1 MKLIPVIL
9 ACALVLSS
17 IGSCEGLRHKKKQ
30 EIAVK
35 PTLIHPF
42 FFQDEIAQVLNF
54 PFWFN
59 DSIIREQKIN
69 TITWITYGSKLD
81 TDDENDRI
89 EHLPKRTVVYVFNRA
104 GKPVSM
110 QQTDFSEGI
119 IISSSTLTLKPLGN
133 SGYYSVSEG
142 DNLFGVENNAY
153 VVVRSGNKKNV
164 KQYDNEETDERLHF
178 IANEKFH
185 SPLSVDSIAKPEA
198 NDWIIL
204 GTYNRPLKRYKVQNK
219 VREKQVTTYTYWNG
233 NFPKQ
238 TVNDDFPFTK
248 KRSYTYRNGTF
259 SGYIDSTF
267 IDNSFVTSSIT
278 SIHYKNGL
286 PTSVVHIKQHS
297 ESENSFRKTE
307 AFQYTRFKD

>member
-1 MKLIPVIL
+1 MKLFPALL
-9 ACALVLSS
+9 ASAVVLAS
-17 IGSCEGLRHKKKQ
+17 IAACEGMRRPKKQ
-30 EIAVK
+30 EVSVR

-42 FFQDEIAQVLNF
+42 FFQDEVAQVLNF

-59 DSIIREQKIN
+59 DSILREEKIN
-69 TITWITYGSKLD
+69 TITWITYGSPLD

-89 EHLPKRTVVYVFNRA
+89 EKLPKRTVVYTFNRT
-104 GKPVSM
+104 GKPVSI

-153 VVVRSGNKKNV
+153 VVVRLAGKKNV
-164 KQYDNEETDERLHF
+164 KQFDNEETDERLHY
-178 IANEKFH
+178 IADEKFH
-185 SPLSVDSIAKPEA
+185 TPLSVDSIAKPEP

-204 GTYNRPLKRYKVQNK
+204 GAQDRPLKRYKVQNK
-219 VREKQVTTYTYWNG
+219 VREKQVTTYSYWNG

-238 TVNDDFPFTK
+238 TINDEFPFTK
-248 KRSYTYRNGTF
+248 KRSYTYKNGVF
-259 SGYIDSTF
+259 SGYVDSTF

-278 SIHYKNGL
+278 TIRYKQGL
-286 PTSVVHIKQHS
+286 PVSVVHIKQHS
-297 ESENSFRKTE
+297 ENENAFRKTE
-307 AFQYTRFKD
+307 AFQYTRFND